1 MLQHPHIVPLLSA
14 GEAEGLPYYMMP
26 YVAGESLRGRLARGG
41 ELTVSEAVR
50 VLVEVTRG
58 VSHAHRHSVVHRD
71 LSPRNVLLA
80 EDGRRWWP
88 TSAWRRRCRR
98 RPVRRPLLAPSGSR

>member
-71 LSPRNVLLA
+71 LSPRTCCSPKM
-80 EDGRRWWP
+80 DGAGGRLRRGEG
-88 TSAWRRRCRR
+88 AVGVDQFGGRY
-98 RPVRRPLLAPSGSR
+98 